1 MFQRT
6 LLSGL
11 IGTALALTNGMAS
24 AAPQDGGTGKKPE
37 ANAPAAKAE
46 PPRSQAPAKPPG
58 SRTLLPRA
66 FDEAFRAA
74 RAMKDPSDRAEALLT
89 LAWAQVDQ
97 SPLAARKTLLE
108 ARAAAEAIPSNS
120 ARIHPYPIV
129 RIAEAQAA
137 AGDREAA
144 HQTFQAALRMIAA
157 ESEGRQAQEW
167 INLLPRQLKVESRL
181 AMVDTLR
188 GFRRVCEEGDGWDR
202 DRVIAL
208 DAALS
213 GDVEKAVN
221 EITSR
226 KANDPR
232 FADGVPGNLDV
243 WRCDRLLDVMGYF
256 GRDERA
262 KLRPVRAEIRKLV
275 GILSVRHV
283 RPQIL
288 QELAEQEA
296 RLGLYNEA
304 VATAD
309 AIDPKDAD
317 RPGDPIMPDR
327 GSFKKVEAYAS
338 IASRRLRAGD
348 REGARRTARQA
359 IEAAGARAGR
369 PAPLGPTFEAIDVLI
384 RAGELEEARRA
395 IDSVAFPPS
404 AVYLLQKLS
413 RAEARRGSAAQARD
427 ALTKALKIARENH
440 QSAETVAEIQAEM
453 GDIAAAI
460 ETVNTLEPDK
470 RPQALGRVAVGLATA
485 GRLDDAVPVVEKIS
499 DPAIRGRTWIDI
511 VAWSPAP

>member
-1 MFQRT
+1 MFQRN
-6 LLSGL
+6 LLSGI
-11 IGTALALTNGMAS
+11 IGTSLALTHGVAS
-24 AAPQDGGTGKKPE
+24 VAPQDGRTGKKPE
-37 ANAPAAKAE
+37 ASAPAAKAD
-46 PPRSQAPAKPPG
+46 PPRSQAPARPPG

-66 FDEAFRAA
+66 WDEAFRAA

-137 AGDREAA
+137 AGDRDAA
-144 HQTFQAALRMIAA
+144 HQTFQAAVRMIVG
-157 ESEGRQAQEW
+157 ESEGRQLQEW
-167 INLLPRQLKVESRL
+167 LNLRHRQLKVESRA
-181 AMVDTLR
+181 AMADT
-188 GFRRVCEEGDGWDR
+188 FRECRRFNESIGIWGR
-202 DRVIAL
+202 DSVIAL

-213 GDVEKAVN
+213 GDVEKAVK

-232 FADGVPGNLDV
+232 FADGVPGNLEV
-243 WRCDRLLDVMGYF
+243 WRCDRLLDVMEYF

-262 KLRPVRAEIRKLV
+262 KLRPVRDEIRKIAGALNDR
-275 GILSVRHV
+275 LL

-288 QELAEQEA
+288 QELADQEA

-309 AIDPKDAD
+309 AIDPSDTAN
-317 RPGDPIMPDR
+317 PNNPDLDDF

-338 IASRRLRAGD
+338 IASRRLEAGD

-359 IEAAGARAGR
+359 VEAARLPEGGSRQTG
-369 PAPLGPTFEAIDVLI
+369 PLHEAVDVLV
-384 RAGELEEARRA
+384 RTGDRDEARQA
-395 IDSVAFPPS
+395 VDSVTWPPS
-404 AVYLLQKLS
+404 AIYFLRKLA

-427 ALTKALKIARENH
+427 ALTKALKMARDNH
-440 QSAETVAEIQAEM
+440 QPAETIAEIQAEM

-499 DPAIRGRTWIDI
+499 DPAIRGRAWIDI
-511 VAWSPAP
+511 VAWFPAP